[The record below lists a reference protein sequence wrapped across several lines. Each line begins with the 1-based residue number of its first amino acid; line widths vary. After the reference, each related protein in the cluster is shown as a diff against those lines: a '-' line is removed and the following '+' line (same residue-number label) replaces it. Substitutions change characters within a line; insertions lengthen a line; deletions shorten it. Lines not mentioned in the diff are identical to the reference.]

1 MTLPGSK
8 VRGLRGPYSGQ
19 AARAKAQGK
28 GGMQQRAKG
37 QFASSGSR
45 AACAKCAASQA
56 LYCAACA
63 KRVASQTVFRAAC
76 AKSATTQQP
85 SRIGTFSCVPRRF
98 VLSFVCVG
106 KLSKTGDTFL
116 HGRWLKSRKRLLPCK
131 GCAASVLRFASVA
144 REPSRV
150 PWRAR
155 LNSTFGFGARA
166 ATRAAQAHRASELAG
181 RRARLEHTANF
192 ARTPSARRSLR
203 TTSAWAA

>member
-1 MTLPGSK
+1 MTPPGSK
-8 VRGLRGPYSGQ
+8 GSRPARSLQRASSASKGPGQ
-19 AARAKAQGK
+19 GQGAARGMGRMRQARLECSSVCSAQ
-28 GGMQQRAKG
+28 
-37 QFASSGSR
+37 
-45 AACAKCAASQA
+45 
-56 LYCAACA
+56 
-63 KRVASQTVFRAAC
+63 AC
-76 AKSATTQQP
+76 AKSAAFAAQRVCASMRQERRAR
-85 SRIGTFSCVPRRF
+85 SYAQWVGTFSCVPRRTVAF
-98 VLSFVCVG
+98 DCMCW
-106 KLSKTGDTFL
+106 KTLEEPFDAVV

-203 TTSAWAA
+203 ATSACAA